1 MSPDDFKKKS
11 SLKPL
16 NFIAKKSDHDLKA
29 KENSSQSQ
37 NNHNTKSQTSKSA
50 KVSSNIE
57 QTLISQLEKMFSLAF
72 AKKRKEQKQDRER
85 EPKNQ
90 KRTLERDNKENLS
103 AQKRAELE
111 GKNREVSMDDPDVL
125 EGLLT
130 DDPDKETSKTRGKD
144 KRRIREVIMT
154 RALMQKLDHLKQI
167 ELHAKRAPG
176 RQAGEDIS
184 QDIANQGKE
193 KTIGGLKMD
202 FKFDGMSKDISV
214 GGQLTE
220 QKINEAKNDQLGK
233 LVPDSTNFAGKE
245 ALKNK
250 GGAEMGI

>member
-1 MSPDDFKKKS
+1 MLPSMKKNKFGRIVNIS
-11 SLKPL
+11 SAHGLVASKGKAAYVAAKHGVVGLTKVVALENAREGITCNAICPGWVLTPL
-16 NFIAKKSDHDLKA
+16 VQKQIDDLKA
-29 KENSSQSQ
+29 KENNSQSQ
-37 NNHNTKSQTSKSA
+37 NNKNTKSKTSKSA

-144 KRRIREVIMT
+144 KRRI
-154 RALMQKLDHLKQI
+154 
-167 ELHAKRAPG
+167 
-176 RQAGEDIS
+176 
-184 QDIANQGKE
+184 
-193 KTIGGLKMD
+193 
-202 FKFDGMSKDISV
+202 
-214 GGQLTE
+214 
-220 QKINEAKNDQLGK
+220 
-233 LVPDSTNFAGKE
+233 
-245 ALKNK
+245 
-250 GGAEMGI
+250 GAVS